1 MPKRP
6 TPIHDAI
13 CQRCGATF
21 QTRYG
26 KYCKR
31 CIHDIFVE
39 CGTNSCGRAILN
51 RPKPEPKTVAARC
64 PACGRMHQVPACCAE
79 PGKVPRIYCHS
90 HAYLRDRWGAVGI

>member
-39 CGTNSCGRAILN
+39 CGTNSCGR
-51 RPKPEPKTVAARC
+51 
-64 PACGRMHQVPACCAE
+64 MHQVPACCAE